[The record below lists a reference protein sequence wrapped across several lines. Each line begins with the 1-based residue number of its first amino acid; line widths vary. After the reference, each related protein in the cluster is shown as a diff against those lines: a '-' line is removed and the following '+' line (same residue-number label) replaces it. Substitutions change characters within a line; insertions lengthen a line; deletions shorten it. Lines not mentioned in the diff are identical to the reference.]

1 MSTHYARERQASTA
15 RRSPGSRAPKLP
27 ADARQRQLLDVAIHV
42 FAAHGYAGAST
53 QAIASAAGISEPA
66 LYRHFPSKRALFLA
80 AFDRA
85 STELLDGW
93 RAIAAESGSPLDA
106 ITRIGIWYTDRLRAR
121 PDDLVLRYRS
131 LGHTDDPE
139 LGARVRANYRET
151 LAFVRGLYEQAH
163 ARGLIE
169 PSADPRVL
177 AWLFLAIGAALDQA
191 QLLQLGDELPA
202 EVMGRIANLLH
213 SGSDARSG

>member
-1 MSTHYARERQASTA
+1 MPERKAANA
-15 RRSPGSRAPKLP
+15 RRGPGGRPGNRAPKLP

-42 FAAHGYAGAST
+42 FAQAGYAGAST
-53 QAIASAAGISEPA
+53 QAIAAAAGLSEPA

-85 STELLDGW
+85 STELLDAW
-93 RAIAAESGSPLDA
+93 RAIAQESASPLDA
-106 ITRIGIWYTDRLRAR
+106 IARIGVWYTDRLRAR

-139 LGARVRANYRET
+139 LAGRVRANYRAT

-169 PSADPRVL
+169 PSADPRAL

-191 QLLQLGDELPA
+191 QLLQLGDELPP
-202 EVMGRIANLLH
+202 EVMARIGSLIH
-213 SGSDARSG
+213 SGNETRGP